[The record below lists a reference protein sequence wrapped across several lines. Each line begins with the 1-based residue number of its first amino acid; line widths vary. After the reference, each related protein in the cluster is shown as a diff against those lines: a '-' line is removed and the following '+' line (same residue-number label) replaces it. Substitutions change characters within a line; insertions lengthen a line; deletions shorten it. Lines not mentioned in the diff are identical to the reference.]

1 MMKSPEE
8 VSAIVQ
14 TLKECYPDGICSLQY
29 KKDYEL
35 LFATRLSA
43 QCTDE
48 RVNQVTPALFA
59 RFPTL
64 EALAAAEPEDVEP
77 YIHSCGFFRAKAK
90 DIVFASR
97 MLLERYGGKVPATM
111 EELLTLPGVGRK
123 TANLILGDVH
133 RVPGVVVADTHC
145 IRITGLLG
153 LTDGTKDPGKVEQ
166 QLRAILPP
174 EESNDFCHRLVLH
187 GRAVC
192 IARRPQCQSCV
203 LRPWCDHFAKS
214 GQTARGTEG
223 REPA

>member
-64 EALAAAEPEDVEP
+64 EALAAAEPADVEP

-123 TANLILGDVH
+123 TANVLGAVLWQKE
-133 RVPGVVVADTHC
+133 VMPVDTHVFRVSN
-145 IRITGLLG
+145 RIG
-153 LTDGTKDPGKVEQ
+153 LTTNSKTPLQTELTLEKNIPPH
-166 QLRAILPP
+166 LLPVA
-174 EESNDFCHRLVLH
+174 HHWLILH
-187 GRAVC
+187 GRYVC
-192 IARRPQCQSCV
+192 
-203 LRPWCDHFAKS
+203 
-214 GQTARGTEG
+214 TARAPKCGECG
-223 REPA
+223 IAVWCRKYAADHKAPKD

>member
-1 MMKSPEE
+1 MKSQEE
-8 VSAIVQ
+8 VRAIVEA
-14 TLKECYPDGICSLQY
+14 LRELYPDGICSLQY
-29 KKDYEL
+29 EKDYEL
-35 LFATRLSA
+35 LFSVRLAA

-64 EALAAAEPEDVEP
+64 EALANADISEVEQ
-77 YIHSCGFFRAKAK
+77 YIHSTGFFRAKAK
-90 DIVFASR
+90 DIVLASQ
-97 MLLERYGGKVPATM
+97 MLLRDYGGRVPDTM
-111 EELLTLPGVGRK
+111 EELLKLPGVGRK
-123 TANLILGDVH
+123 TANLILGDVYH
-133 RVPGVVVADTHC
+133 TPGVVVADTHC
-145 IRITGLLG
+145 IRISGLLG

>member
-1 MMKSPEE
+1 MKTIEE
-8 VSAIVQ
+8 IWSIVNG
-14 TLKECYPDGICSLQY
+14 LKELYPDGVCSLDY
-29 KKDYEL
+29 RKDYEL
-35 LFATRLSA
+35 LFSVRLAA

-48 RVNQVTPALFA
+48 RVNKVTPALYA

-64 EALAAAEPEDVEP
+64 EALAEADIAEVER
-77 YIHSCGFFRAKAK
+77 YIHSTGFFRAKAK
-90 DIVFASR
+90 DIVLASK
-97 MLLERYGGKVPATM
+97 MLLRDYGGRVPDNM
-111 EELLTLPGVGRK
+111 EELLKLPGEGRK
-123 TANLILGDVH
+123 TANMILGDVYH
-133 RVPGVVVADTHC
+133 TTGVVVADTHC
-145 IRITGLLG
+145 IRISGLLG